1 MTLKKLKKVSW
12 ATGPDFCQVKH
23 YRKEDCPSKVGSRS
37 QQHSQ
42 LKQTHQKRLSSK
54 SLAIWKCPPKFH
66 LNKKWLV
73 VAGEES
79 KEASKQEHRKR
90 RVIEAVFPNKS
101 AIPPNPYNLSDL
113 EQSYDDDQ
121 TPVIQTT
128 PIEEEADVEVAAQTI
143 CCKSPDAC
151 LLNSTS
157 SVRIVTSQKLP
168 DNGKSLPKSLSTF
181 PNPRKPPRNSPFSKR
196 SLFNVQSTLPYHSRY
211 QNLKGSE
218 QTQVSPKLPVS
229 YSSVPQYRPTF
240 KNIGTQTETFP
251 DQPANE
257 NHEPKYRTTCEN
269 QNIPQLKSQV
279 SGMAPAK
286 HNPVTESPS
295 TRDLTVDVATA
306 VAALAK
312 SQEQGSWID
321 TNLLVRLLL
330 NPEEIPKL
338 MNERGMNTNV
348 ATAAAVAVSLN
359 AAMSRPVDLLVPLPR
374 TKPDKVINKPINEC
388 QAPHAGS
395 GQSFGPKP
403 MEKSVPLT
411 MTKPETSVKSDLVNE
426 QGTPP
431 QVETANIRESKSLAY
446 STSDLDL
453 ENIKKLISKYGV
465 PDNAG
470 GKPLVNSELVSRY
483 GPTSLQP
490 KLSLSPN
497 VGHTSPSSSMTS
509 HTPLHKDIINYC
521 KSLIKQRGEKSEHV
535 VDESLQNTNPH
546 GTTRG
551 TDLLKNQKPIPRS
564 LTPCVFFNKPKGC
577 HNGSYCRFLHDISG
591 KKRSGGRSEGRDSKR
606 LK

>member
-1 MTLKKLKKVSW
+1 MEYI
-12 ATGPDFCQVKH
+12 VKH
-23 YRKEDCPSKVGSRS
+23 YRKEDYPSKVGSRS
-37 QQHSQ
+37 QQHTQ
-42 LKQTHQKRLSSK
+42 LKQTHQSINRSSSERRDCLKKSEERLSSK

-66 LNKKWLV
+66 LNEKWLV

-101 AIPPNPYNLSDL
+101 AIPPNSYNLSDL

-121 TPVIQTT
+121 TPVIQTI
-128 PIEEEADVEVAAQTI
+128 PIEEEEADVKVSAKTI
-143 CCKSPDAC
+143 CYKSPDAC
-151 LLNSTS
+151 LPNSTS

-168 DNGKSLPKSLSTF
+168 DNGKSLVKSLSTF
-181 PNPRKPPRNSPFSKR
+181 PNPRKPPRNSLFSKR
-196 SLFNVQSTLPYHSRY
+196 SPFNVQSTPPYHSRC

-229 YSSVPQYRPTF
+229 YNSVPQYRPTF

-286 HNPVTESPS
+286 HNAVTESPS
-295 TRDLTVDVATA
+295 TRDLTIVVATV

-312 SQEQGSWID
+312 SLEQGSLIN

-338 MNERGMNTNV
+338 MNERGMTTNS
-348 ATAAAVAVSLN
+348 ATAAAVAVCLN
-359 AAMSRPVDLLVPLPR
+359 AAMSRPVDLLVPLTR

-395 GQSFGPKP
+395 GQRFGSKP
-403 MEKSVPLT
+403 MAKSVPLT

-431 QVETANIRESKSLAY
+431 QVETTNIRESKSLAY

-465 PDNAG
+465 LDNAG
-470 GKPLVNSELVSRY
+470 GKPLVNSELVSSY

-509 HTPLHKDIINYC
+509 HTPLHKDINHC
-521 KSLIKQRGEKSEHV
+521 KSLIKQRGEKSESV
-535 VDESLQNTNPH
+535 VDECLQNTNPH

-551 TDLLKNQKPIPRS
+551 AGLLKNQKPIPRS

-591 KKRSGGRSEGRDSKR
+591 KRGLGGDRKVGI
-606 LK
+606 